1 MLMNQQKGQAHKRV
15 PAFTFLFETVPK
27 VAEATLG

>member
-15 PAFTFLFETVPK
+15 PAFTFLFGTGPK
-27 VAEATLG
+27 AAGATLG